1 MSVSTKQRRQVTVD
15 LLRVYEISV
24 KVFTLRDFQQEEAS
38 FVISGFVDV
47 CLSKD
52 IKYLEFHN
60 KNCYKGYV
68 IDMPYPLEPG
78 GTYKKEK
85 VYTVRIRMIHKELMN
100 YLMENLGNTTSEYF
114 KGLTTHVRVIPKK
127 HISKIYSITPV
138 LMKLGEGGY
147 WKSNIS
153 FEQYEHLLKTNLI
166 KKYNTFMNTKID
178 EGFQFYTNIRK
189 LNRVPIKIKFKNIA
203 LLGDKFEIEVADNE
217 MAQELAYL
225 ALAAGI
231 GENNS
236 RGCGFVNYKYL

>member
-1 MSVSTKQRRQVTVD
+1 MESF
-15 LLRVYEISV
+15 RVYEISV

-114 KGLTTHVRVIPKK
+114 KGLTTHVQNKKKK

-203 LLGDKFEIEVADNE
+203 LLGDKFDIEVADNE

>member
-1 MSVSTKQRRQVTVD
+1 MSVCMKQRRQVTVD

-24 KVFTLRDFQQEEAS
+24 KVFTLQDFQQEEAS
-38 FVISGFVDV
+38 SVISGFVDV

-68 IDMPYPLEPG
+68 IDMPYPLESD

-85 VYTVRIRMIHKELMN
+85 VYTVRIRTINKELMN
-100 YLMENLGNTTSEYF
+100 YLMETLGNTTSEYF
-114 KGLTTHVRVIPKK
+114 KGLTTRVRVIPRK

-147 WKSNIS
+147 WKSNIP
-153 FEQYEHLLKTNLI
+153 FEQYEYLLKTNLI
-166 KKYNTFMNTKID
+166 KKYNTFMNTKVD
-178 EGFQFYTNIRK
+178 EDFQLYTNIQK

-203 LLGDKFEIEVADNE
+203 LLGDKFDIEIADNE

-225 ALAAGI
+225 ALATGI